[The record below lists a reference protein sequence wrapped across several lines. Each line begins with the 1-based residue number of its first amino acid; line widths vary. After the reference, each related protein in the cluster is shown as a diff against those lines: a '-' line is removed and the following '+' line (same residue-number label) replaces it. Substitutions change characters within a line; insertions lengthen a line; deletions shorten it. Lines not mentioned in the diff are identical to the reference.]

1 MRADYYT
8 NPALSNYTYIR
19 HLLGFFILCALFG
32 YPNLCPLDFLRF
44 LWDISIMIENTAM
57 DCIRYTEAGAT
68 WDYTPK
74 DYVGSLDYFNLA
86 QCARRRMTD
95 YCGDINRWRGER
107 ISFYTSLRQM
117 NVDDVVFMGG

>member
-8 NPALSNYTYIR
+8 NPALTNYTYIR
-19 HLLGFFILCALFG
+19 HLTGFLILCTLFG
-32 YPNLCPLDFLRF
+32 YPNLCPLDFARGLCHYT
-44 LWDISIMIENTAM
+44 SMIENTAM

-95 YCGDINRWRGER
+95 YCGDISRWRGER
-107 ISFYTSLRQM
+107 RSFYSSLQRM
-117 NVDDVVFMGG
+117 DVDSVGYMD